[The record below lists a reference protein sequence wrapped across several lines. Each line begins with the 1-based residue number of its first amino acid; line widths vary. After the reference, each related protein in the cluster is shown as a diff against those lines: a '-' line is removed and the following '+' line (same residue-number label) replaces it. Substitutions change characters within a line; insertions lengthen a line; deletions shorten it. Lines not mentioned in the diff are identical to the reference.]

1 MSAQESLSIILN
13 QPGFPRAR
21 PLSSDSKAGI
31 TEERATELINYQRNL
46 EELRNTL
53 SQVDS
58 LLAEPPT
65 PEIAAKC
72 ASLLGYVAAI
82 DLPQEVKNQEAG
94 RYPPQVQEQVHRAL
108 ETQGTS
114 TTRSA
119 EAAAYGTA
127 IMQRVAEEA
136 QVRIQLEAKAA
147 YEESRKVYEQQ
158 MQAYEMAFRD
168 LDESVMKK
176 PYTAQNVERYQNG
189 TKEICHNMKKA
200 SEQQNQNAERSAQNM
215 SPKDRDELI
224 RNQQNKE
231 EEQRRKAQEERERA
245 QRLREEAKRYPPNS
259 DEYKWCMQKAAMC
272 EYRAGTYDEMAYR
285 TGQSIARIRTQRVRS
300 KNGVYKDVT
309 AQTRET
315 RQDEVANKDEIA
327 NNRVKN
333 PKGIS
338 SVYEKETP
346 EIEVASNCWFAQ
358 KNLRRI
364 DNISTIEEKSDI
376 RVSDNLQ
383 LFAKEARNVKEEQRQ
398 AERADD
404 PELQEVKRQMIAN
417 ISDRFQSFAKEA
429 GNVKVEQHQTERT
442 DNSESQGVKHQMLT
456 NVSDFM
462 SAEKDLSL
470 DGHPNTLLVSA
481 PKIAGLMERHSDS
494 YKENQGLKEKI
505 SESSQGEIHDNLL
518 LVNSFMNNRSM
529 G

>member
-168 LDESVMKK
+168 LDERVMKM
-176 PYTAQNVERYQNG
+176 PYTAQNVERYVNAG
-189 TKEICHNMKKA
+189 KEICHNMKKA
-200 SEQQNQNAERSAQNM
+200 SEQQNQNAVRSAQNM

-224 RNQQNKE
+224 RNQKNKE
-231 EEQRRKAQEERERA
+231 EEERRKAQEERERA

-259 DEYKWCMQKAAMC
+259 DEYKWLMERADMC
-272 EYRAGTYDEMAYR
+272 EYRAGKYDEMA
-285 TGQSIARIRTQRVRS
+285 
-300 KNGVYKDVT
+300 D
-309 AQTRET
+309 QTRQSCIQIMAIQIMAQQEADGYAVEKFGQEKEQRNGGENLSHKASRIPPKGKLVINNSQMNPTFAKRFESINMDDNTENDISANSVKRERLAESSKSSPRSAGWKKVMFADVDSNNVDTSSGNGFGNEQIEGALASTGIRDGEIEASDRSHEAVMQRNIMFADAKNDSDISLET
-315 RQDEVANKDEIA
+315 DVDKGEKEAALASSPIIPKMSFESEIGEKIGSVSLQQGLADRISQSSKGQIQDE
-327 NNRVKN
+327 
-333 PKGIS
+333 
-338 SVYEKETP
+338 
-346 EIEVASNCWFAQ
+346 
-358 KNLRRI
+358 
-364 DNISTIEEKSDI
+364 
-376 RVSDNLQ
+376 Q
-383 LFAKEARNVKEEQRQ
+383 LFIQTIRN
-398 AERADD
+398 
-404 PELQEVKRQMIAN
+404 
-417 ISDRFQSFAKEA
+417 
-429 GNVKVEQHQTERT
+429 
-442 DNSESQGVKHQMLT
+442 
-456 NVSDFM
+456 
-462 SAEKDLSL
+462 
-470 DGHPNTLLVSA
+470 GH
-481 PKIAGLMERHSDS
+481 
-494 YKENQGLKEKI
+494 
-505 SESSQGEIHDNLL
+505 
-518 LVNSFMNNRSM
+518 SM

>member
-21 PLSSDSKAGI
+21 PLLSDSKAGI

-147 YEESRKVYEQQ
+147 YEESCKVYEQQ

-168 LDESVMKK
+168 LDERVMKM
-176 PYTAQNVERYQNG
+176 PYTPQNAEWYVNAG
-189 TKEICHNMKKA
+189 KEICHNMKKA

-231 EEQRRKAQEERERA
+231 EEERRKAQEERERA

-272 EYRAGTYDEMAYR
+272 EYRAGVYDEMAYR
-285 TGQSIARIRTQRVRS
+285 THHSYIQLVAQQEADGHAVEEFRQEKEQRNGGENLSHRTSRIP
-300 KNGVYKDVT
+300 
-309 AQTRET
+309 
-315 RQDEVANKDEIA
+315 
-327 NNRVKN
+327 
-333 PKGIS
+333 PKGKLVINNSQMNSAFAKRFESINMDDNTENDIS
-338 SVYEKETP
+338 ANSVKRERLAESSKSSPRSAGWKKVMFADVDFNNVDTSSGNGFGNEQIEGALASTGIRDG
-346 EIEVASNCWFAQ
+346 EIEVPDRSREAVMQRNIMFADA
-358 KNLRRI
+358 KN
-364 DNISTIEEKSDI
+364 DSDI
-376 RVSDNLQ
+376 SLETDVDKGEKEAALASSPIIPKMSFESEIGEKIGSVSLQQGLADRISQSSKGQIQDEQ
-383 LFAKEARNVKEEQRQ
+383 LFIQTIRN
-398 AERADD
+398 
-404 PELQEVKRQMIAN
+404 
-417 ISDRFQSFAKEA
+417 
-429 GNVKVEQHQTERT
+429 
-442 DNSESQGVKHQMLT
+442 
-456 NVSDFM
+456 
-462 SAEKDLSL
+462 
-470 DGHPNTLLVSA
+470 GH
-481 PKIAGLMERHSDS
+481 
-494 YKENQGLKEKI
+494 
-505 SESSQGEIHDNLL
+505 
-518 LVNSFMNNRSM
+518 SM